1 MNHGSTVNP
10 QNFKIAT
17 GDWATVTH
25 SRSSQLTWG
34 DVVEDVLYVVESKFN
49 PSSMSK
55 LTRELN
61 SYVVFL
67 PDLFTLHDLFT
78 GEMKDIGKMK
88 DRLYMLGPQNLVQTQ

>member
-1 MNHGSTVNP
+1 
-10 QNFKIAT
+10 
-17 GDWATVTH
+17 
-25 SRSSQLTWG
+25 
-34 DVVEDVLYVVESKFN
+34 
-49 PSSMSK
+49 MSK

-61 SYVVFL
+61 SYVVFF